1 VVLVISI
8 GMSIGRVVRP
18 LSDMWQKYVPTLLLR
33 IKMERFRLGFRVSFG
48 LEDLRQLRKYKG
60 LYMERAAL
68 KELMYGAI
76 EEMMK
81 NSKYYYHSSIGS
93 NYSHWTDT
101 GKENLHEFL
110 EMISH
115 EVAKARA
122 AEDEQRSKD
131 LVMKELKS

>member
-1 VVLVISI
+1 MV
-8 GMSIGRVVRP
+8 
-18 LSDMWQKYVPTLLLR
+18 
-33 IKMERFRLGFRVSFG
+33 RFRLGFRVSFG

-60 LYMERAAL
+60 IIMERAAL

-81 NSKYYYHSSIGS
+81 NSKYYYHSSIGA

-110 EMISH
+110 EMISY
-115 EVAKARA
+115 EVAKTRI
-122 AEDEQRSKD
+122 AEDEQRSRD

>member
-1 VVLVISI
+1 MIVKILFRLKLV
-8 GMSIGRVVRP
+8 
-18 LSDMWQKYVPTLLLR
+18 W
-33 IKMERFRLGFRVSFG
+33 FRLGFRVSFG
-48 LEDLRQLRKYKG
+48 LRDVRLLKTFKG
-60 LYMERAAL
+60 LIMERAAL

-81 NSKYYYHSSIGS
+81 NSKYYYHSSIGA
-93 NYSHWTDT
+93 NYSHWTDA

-110 EMISH
+110 NLISH

>member
-1 VVLVISI
+1 
-8 GMSIGRVVRP
+8 
-18 LSDMWQKYVPTLLLR
+18 
-33 IKMERFRLGFRVSFG
+33 
-48 LEDLRQLRKYKG
+48 
-60 LYMERAAL
+60 MERAAL

-81 NSKYYYHSSIGS
+81 NGKYYYQSSIGAG
-93 NYSHWTDT
+93 YSHWTDA